1 MEQCVGKKLQRT
13 NCLLAPGK
21 TDVMG
26 PNGSEM
32 KLKEMF
38 LFCVESKG
46 YFDLHLGC
54 SFLSQ
59 SSRNNSLM
67 PRMLSCLLK

>member
-1 MEQCVGKKLQRT
+1 
-13 NCLLAPGK
+13 
-21 TDVMG
+21 
-26 PNGSEM
+26 M

-38 LFCVESKG
+38 LFSVESKG
-46 YFDLHLGC
+46 YSALHLGC

-59 SSRNNSLM
+59 SRSNSLM

>member
-1 MEQCVGKKLQRT
+1 MEQCVGRITPENQ
-13 NCLLAPGK
+13 LLAGPWQ

-26 PNGSEM
+26 PRGSEM

-38 LFCVESKG
+38 LFCMESKG
-46 YFDLHLGC
+46 YSALHSGC

-59 SSRNNSLM
+59 SSRSNSLM
-67 PRMLSCLLK
+67 LRTLSCLLK